1 MKTSKKLLSLIMVAV
16 MALGLLTMSACGT
29 ETASSSDKT
38 AAAATTSAAA
48 GTTAGTP
55 AETGKQITVGISMAT
70 TTNNPHVVALAN
82 TLVDA
87 VKAKGWTPVLQDA
100 DGDSAKQS
108 TQFDNL
114 VTQGVD
120 LIIYWANDANAAV
133 ADTKKAAD
141 AGIPV
146 ISYFIDPVEEAHQ
159 YIKAYVGADQYLIA
173 TEVAKYMNTLLGGKG
188 KVAIING
195 KEGKTD
201 FVLRSKGFR
210 DTMAT
215 LGTYEIVAEEYSDA
229 DRTKAQTIMENYLTT
244 YPDLQAVF
252 VTSDDFGVGAY
263 NAISAAGRTDI
274 KICSID
280 GQQEVLKLI
289 DEGKWSSTIYQTVA
303 MMADKCVS
311 VAEKVLKGETIDQYN
326 QFTDYY
332 VVTKDNV
339 KEYLAK

>member
-1 MKTSKKLLSLIMVAV
+1 MKKSRKWLSLLLVAV
-16 MALGLLTMSACGT
+16 MAFGLVTMTACGST
-29 ETASSSDKT
+29 TAGNSDMTAAATAGIPASSDK
-38 AAAATTSAAA
+38 
-48 GTTAGTP
+48 P
-55 AETGKQITVGISMAT
+55 ITVGISMAT

-87 VKAKGWTPVLQDA
+87 VKAKGWTPILQDA
-100 DGDSAKQS
+100 DNDSAKQS

-120 LIIYWANDANAAV
+120 LIIYWPNDANAAV
-133 ADTKKAAD
+133 ADAKKAAD

-146 ISYFIDPVEEAHQ
+146 IAYFIDAAEEAHQ
-159 YIKAYVGADQYLIA
+159 YIQAYVGADQYLIA

-195 KEGKTD
+195 KEGKGD
-201 FVLRSKGFR
+201 FVARSKGFR
-210 DTMAT
+210 DTMAQ
-215 LGTYEIVAEEYSDA
+215 LGQYEIVAEEWSDS

-252 VTSDDFGVGAY
+252 TCSDDFGVGAY
-263 NAISAAGRTDI
+263 NAIAAAGRTDI

-280 GQQEVLKLI
+280 GQQEVVKLI
-289 DEGKWSSTIYQTVA
+289 ADGKWSSTIYQTVG

-311 VAEKVLKGETIDQYN
+311 VAGKVLNGEKIEEYT

-339 KEYLAK
+339 LEYLDKK